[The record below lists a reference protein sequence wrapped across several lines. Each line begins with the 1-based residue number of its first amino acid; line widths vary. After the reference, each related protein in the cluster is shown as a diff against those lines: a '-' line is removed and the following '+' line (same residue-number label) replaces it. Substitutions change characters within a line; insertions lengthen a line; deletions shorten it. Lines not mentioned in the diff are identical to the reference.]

1 MKKLLLL
8 GLVTAG
14 LSFSVNAAEMDV
26 YGSINYM
33 VTNNDDATGTSVT
46 KAENNGSLI
55 GVNFS
60 ETLSEGTGITGFGK
74 LEVGIDADDAGSD
87 TFDSRLAY
95 VGVDLGTL
103 GAVSAGRQSHPND
116 GIAKTGVFN
125 EFGNSAVFTVGSR
138 SSNSAKYENSVGPI
152 SLSSMIIVD
161 GASGKD
167 GIDILDYSAGMDVGP
182 LAVSAG
188 VATDNVNEISYQVA
202 SAGMDFNGIAL
213 NGTYSVKDNP
223 GATADLTGMEA
234 TASFSLGD
242 NTAHVG
248 WGDKEGTATYMTYG
262 IERDFTDAL
271 KGYAE
276 FQQTDNEGSTVD
288 TDQMA
293 VGMKFSF

>member
-248 WGDKEGTATYMTYG
+248 WGDKEATATYMTYG
-262 IERDFTDAL
+262 IERDFTDSL